1 MAIKLTKNNGNINL
15 ISSGKVIR
23 GIDGGYYTPVID
35 AEGNLSWIASLEDMA
50 DVAAVNI
57 IGPEGKQGEPGKDGK
72 DGAQGPQGIQGIQG
86 LPGKDGV
93 DGKDG
98 APGKDGEKGE
108 QGIQG
113 VPGEKGEPGV
123 YVGTTE
129 PTDEETLIWI
139 NPEGTATQ
147 ALATEAYVNNAISAA
162 IGEIE
167 NGSY

>member
-86 LPGKDGV
+86 LPGKDG
-93 DGKDG
+93 
-98 APGKDGEKGE
+98 EKGE

-113 VPGEKGEPGV
+113 EPGEKGEPGV

>member
-86 LPGKDGV
+86 LPGKDG
-93 DGKDG
+93 
-98 APGKDGEKGE
+98 EKGE

-129 PTDEETLIWI
+129 PTDDETLIWI
-139 NPEGTATQ
+139 NPEGTATE